1 MTPLSR
7 AVFHCYSLYYSTGK
21 AVFPGSTKRSGK
33 MPGIVYHYVKSM
45 QYLRNNVVSR
55 FPRDIWVIT
64 AIQLVASAGFS
75 ICLPF
80 MPLYLHQE
88 RGLVMTLVG
97 ILFLVSGICSSAT
110 QMVGGVLADRMGRRR
125 LLLGASVVRLFLYS
139 GLAALIAV
147 SAPVWAIIIVFI
159 AGQSAGM
166 MMRPAITAMVVDLA
180 PGDRLTETFGILR
193 VGQNVGWAMGPA
205 LGGYLITFL
214 PYAWLF
220 SVAALSSVITIS
232 LIFLFLRESYTG
244 GTKRV
249 EFRSM
254 FTAATDRTFL
264 AFTALCLLVF
274 LVMGQLGSTLS
285 VFTVEKMGLSTA
297 QYGMLLTAN
306 GIIVVLFQYPVAR
319 WAGRLIKARGLIL
332 GSLLYGIGWLSLS
345 WAGDFSWALVT
356 IAIVTA
362 GEIVFTPLT
371 ASIVG
376 QLAPPDQRGRYMG
389 FFGLSQ
395 SLSMSLSPLVGGV
408 LLDVFPLQPWFI
420 WGTIC
425 AIALIAAA
433 GFKWWDNTRRIR
445 EGIVQ

>member
-1 MTPLSR
+1 
-7 AVFHCYSLYYSTGK
+7 
-21 AVFPGSTKRSGK
+21 
-33 MPGIVYHYVKSM
+33 M
-45 QYLRNNVVSR
+45 QYLRGNVIGK

-97 ILFLVSGICSSAT
+97 VLFLVSGISSSAT
-110 QMVGGVLADRMGRRR
+110 QMIGGVLADRIGRRQ
-125 LLLGASVVRLFLYS
+125 LLLGASVVRLILFS
-139 GLAALIAV
+139 GLAVLIAV
-147 SAPVWAIIIVFI
+147 AAPVWAILLVFI

-166 MMRPAITAMVVDLA
+166 MMRPAITAMIADLA
-180 PGDRLTETFGILR
+180 PRDRLTETYGMLR
-193 VGQNVGWAMGPA
+193 VGQNIGWAMGPA
-205 LGGYLITFL
+205 VGGYLITFL

-220 SVAALSSVITIS
+220 GIAALSSVITLG
-232 LIFLFLRESYTG
+232 LIFLFIRESYTG
-244 GTKRV
+244 STEPV
-249 EFRSM
+249 EFRSI
-254 FTAATDRTFL
+254 FHVAADRTFL
-264 AFTALCLLVF
+264 TFTVLCLLVF
-274 LVMGQLGSTLS
+274 LVMAQLGSTLS
-285 VFTVEKMGLSTA
+285 IFTVEKMGLSTA

-319 WAGRLIKARGLIL
+319 WAGHLKKARGLVL

-345 WAGDFSWALVT
+345 WAGDFSWALVS

-371 ASIVG
+371 ASTVG
-376 QLAPPDQRGRYMG
+376 RLAPPDKRGRYMG

-395 SLSMSLSPLVGGV
+395 SLSMSLAPLVGGV

-420 WGTIC
+420 WGSIC
-425 AIALIAAA
+425 AIALIAAV
-433 GFKWWDNTRRIR
+433 GFRQWGNTRPAR
-445 EGIVQ
+445 EGAE